1 MAEPNGVIL
10 AGAAAV
16 VFDLL
21 GIDMKALI
29 WAFAGAFFLQTY
41 SNELVSRMRAFS
53 QITSSGLLGS
63 ILGLGLAD
71 LMGVSHSQSTFM
83 LCAVCGAGAYP
94 IVLAFVGKLTS
105 VIRGDKNG

>member
-41 SNELVSRMRAFS
+41 SSQLVSRIRAFC
-53 QITSSGLLGS
+53 QVTSGGLLGS
-63 ILGLGLAD
+63 IIGLGIAEFVGISD
-71 LMGVSHSQSTFM
+71 TKPTFL
-83 LCAVCGAGAYP
+83 LCAVCGAGAYH